1 MIEAQLFPFNF
12 FATQMA
18 GHAVLGKDGF
28 EVDYADGSS
37 LQSCTSFVST
47 LQYLLRVFFG
57 PFNCIPS
64 RVFSVGVTPALGHRV
79 AALFIGSSRCAFSR
93 KVFLKVFQSVFFYA
107 PARQF
112 PISFTPLAGILT
124 TVFIRFGVLCSIL
137 SGPFFTIFCVPSAK
151 SFSDFFRITLPKVP
165 CDLSPLLRVCFVIC
179 SIVSA
184 VTFSTV
190 SAVSILAFWGSAK
203 FCNRF
208 FLITLHTAFR
218 CSQFQGLF
226 FFKPLCSFV
235 LSFLT
240 LVRYQTFSTLRAMT
254 IRCSYCRPELVQRFF
269 YFALSAELH
278 SFFSRYIS
286 TMRRT
291 SSGTGI
297 PKRLASLMRNARC
310 GSVKEIICLIMLRVY
325 HRVYLNTSSEVLS

>member
-18 GHAVLGKDGF
+18 GHAVLGEDDF
-28 EVDYADGSS
+28 EVNLFKKGILHSCSS
-37 LQSCTSFVST
+37 PMLIIQGAFRI
-47 LQYLLRVFFG
+47 LLYPFF
-57 PFNCIPS
+57 CILS
-64 RVFSVGVTPALGHRV
+64 RIFSVCIAPTLGYCV
-79 AALFIGSSRCAFSR
+79 LFFFICRSPRSFSCARFFQVSQARFFCTGTR
-93 KVFLKVFQSVFFYA
+93 KFSVFFT
-107 PARQF
+107 PFAR
-112 PISFTPLAGILT
+112 ILT
-124 TVFIRFGVLCSIL
+124 IVFIDLRILCSIL
-137 SGPFFTIFCVPSAK
+137 TCLFLPIFRIPSAK
-151 SFSDFFRITLPKVP
+151 SFSYFLTVTLPKVP
-165 CDLSPLLRVCFVIC
+165 CDLSPLLRVCFVIR

-184 VTFSTV
+184 VTFSAV
-190 SAVSILAFWGSAK
+190 SAVSILAFWSSAK

-208 FLITLHTAFR
+208 FLITLHAAFR

-269 YFALSAELH
+269 YFALSAGLH